1 MLSEAKELV
10 KRMKTTPIDMR
21 IGSVLIIR
29 VSYNQ
34 SFTVGDMSQVS
45 TLYLGQDLVH
55 FKHFYLL

>member
-29 VSYNQ
+29 VSYNP
-34 SFTVGDMSQVS
+34 SFTVD
-45 TLYLGQDLVH
+45 LGISVYYEVKYRQTA
-55 FKHFYLL
+55 